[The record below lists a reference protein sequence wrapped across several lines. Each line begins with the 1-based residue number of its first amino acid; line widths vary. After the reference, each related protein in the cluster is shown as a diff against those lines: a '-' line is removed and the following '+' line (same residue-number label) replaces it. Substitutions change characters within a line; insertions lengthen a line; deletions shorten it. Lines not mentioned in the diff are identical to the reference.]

1 MFWILRFYLFCII
14 VLLFFVCYFI
24 IILVFV
30 YKMMNNCIVGDIL
43 CDLYGFYLNILGIIY
58 RNLFIIV
65 GFLLNFMFIYWFCLR

>member
-1 MFWILRFYLFCII
+1 
-14 VLLFFVCYFI
+14 
-24 IILVFV
+24 
-30 YKMMNNCIVGDIL
+30 MNNCIVGDIL